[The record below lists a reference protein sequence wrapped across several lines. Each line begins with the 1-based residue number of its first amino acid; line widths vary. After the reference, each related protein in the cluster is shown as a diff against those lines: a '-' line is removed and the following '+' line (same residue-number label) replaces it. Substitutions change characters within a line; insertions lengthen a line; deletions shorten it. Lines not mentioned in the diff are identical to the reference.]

1 MTPWTVAHQAPL
13 SMGFLRQESWSGLPF
28 PSPGD
33 LPDPGIE
40 PVSPALA
47 GRFFTPV
54 PAGKASCRL
63 LPLSET
69 DCRAVMTDR
78 KSWLEF
84 KCVQETYLEF
94 AILKMKPCLLIFNDN
109 FEHALKED

>member
-1 MTPWTVAHQAPL
+1 MPSWTVARQAPL
-13 SMGFLRQESWSGLPF
+13 SMGFSREEYQSGLSCP
-28 PSPGD
+28 PPVD

>member
-1 MTPWTVAHQAPL
+1 MSPWTVARLAAL
-13 SMGFLRQESWSGLPF
+13 SMGFLRQESWSGLLF

-40 PVSPALA
+40 PVFPALA
-47 GRFFTPV
+47 GSFFTPV

-63 LPLSET
+63 LLLSET
-69 DCRAVMTDR
+69 NCRAVITDR
-78 KSWLEF
+78 KSWPEF
-84 KCVQETYLEF
+84 KSVQETYLEC
-94 AILKMKPCLLIFNDN
+94 AILKMKSCLLIFNDN